1 MSPTV
6 RSDPAAPGTPE
17 AAGAP
22 ASPGARAA
30 APDHAAASAAFAAP
44 GTPAAPDPAS
54 ASAAFAA
61 PGTPAAPDPAA
72 ASAAFAAP
80 GTPAAPDPAAAAL
93 PAGLRLGP
101 VHLAVTD
108 LARSAAW
115 YATALGL
122 HEHRRDAGVAE
133 LGDGAV
139 TSVVLVEA
147 PGARRAGR
155 HAGLFHVA
163 LLFPSRQEL
172 ARAAVRLAATRTPVQ
187 GASDHGTHEAIYL
200 ADPDGNGLELAADRP
215 RERWPDPAEEF
226 AHGPQPLD
234 VEDLLATVAGEQPAP
249 RVGPGLRI
257 GHVHLTVGDVAEGL
271 RFYRDVLGFEA
282 RAVLDSAAFVS
293 AGGYHHHLAFN
304 VWRGRGVG
312 PAPADAV
319 GLRVWTVEL
328 PGAGDVAAVRARL
341 EAAGVAVQDAERGL
355 VVHDP
360 WGIPLRVTA
369 ADGAEAT
376 P

>member
-54 ASAAFAA
+54 
-61 PGTPAAPDPAA
+61 
-72 ASAAFAAP
+72 
-80 GTPAAPDPAAAAL
+80 AAAAL

-215 RERWPDPAEEF
+215 RERWPDPAQEF

-249 RVGPGLRI
+249 RVGPGLRV

-319 GLRVWTVEL
+319 GLQVWTVEL
-328 PGAGDVAAVRARL
+328 PGARDVAAVRGRL
-341 EAAGVAVQDAERGL
+341 EAAGVAVEDAERGL
-355 VVHDP
+355 VVRDP
-360 WGIPLRVTA
+360 WGISLSVTT
-369 ADGAEAT
+369 ADGAEAA